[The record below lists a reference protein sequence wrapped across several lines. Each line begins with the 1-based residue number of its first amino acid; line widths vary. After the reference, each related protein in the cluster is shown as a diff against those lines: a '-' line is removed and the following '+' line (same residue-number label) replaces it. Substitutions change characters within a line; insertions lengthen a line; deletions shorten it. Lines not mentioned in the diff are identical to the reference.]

1 MQKNLEFMEAARLL
15 AAQVQ
20 PVSMDYVPLT
30 ASLGRVLGETV
41 RAESDVPPFDRSPF
55 DGYSFRGEDSQNA
68 TPEHPVT
75 LRILEEIPA
84 GSVGKKRVVRG
95 TAAKILTGAPIPL
108 GADCVCK
115 FADMELTET
124 KYTTTHGTIH
134 DTDQQLNLYSS
145 QKR

>member
-20 PVSMDYVPLT
+20 PVSMEYVPLT

-55 DGYSFRGEDSQNA
+55 DGYAFRGEDSQDA

-84 GSVGKKRVVRG
+84 GSVGRG
-95 TAAKILTGAPIPL
+95 RCSIRG
-108 GADCVCK
+108 
-115 FADMELTET
+115 
-124 KYTTTHGTIH
+124 
-134 DTDQQLNLYSS
+134 
-145 QKR
+145 

>member
-15 AAQVQ
+15 AAQVL
-20 PVSMDYVPLT
+20 PVSMEYVPLT

-68 TPEHPVT
+68 TPEHPVS
-75 LRILEEIPA
+75 LRIIEEIPA

-108 GADCVCK
+108 GAVK
-115 FADMELTET
+115 VQ
-124 KYTTTHGTIH
+124 GTIP
-134 DTDQQLNLYSS
+134 TSS
-145 QKR
+145 